1 LIDYEAPGTALDDG
15 YEYGVEVAGIGLID
29 VEITTPWGQTVAVN
43 EFVPADWEFGD
54 FFEVS
59 RGPLVFESY
68 MDWNGMPWVELWWD
82 WISQNQ
88 WESLDTGLTGIVVTY
103 EGGSWNES

>member
-1 LIDYEAPGTALDDG
+1 LGRLINYEAPGTALDDG

-54 FFEVS
+54 YIEGS
-59 RGPLVFESY
+59 RGPLGAENYNIGEHPLAGGEVTDGQTATIGLLAEQ
-68 MDWNGMPWVELWWD
+68 ER
-82 WISQNQ
+82 
-88 WESLDTGLTGIVVTY
+88 TGLDQAANVNG
-103 EGGSWNES
+103 